1 MEKADG
7 IMTGDVDEE
16 LVKHLKRW
24 NDGRPTKAQPATLPG
39 IIATLQAMAPLL
51 LSRLLRNCGFAHCIT
66 KRDQIRA
73 IGLKNFGGMKDCQ
86 WTKEYKKR
94 QKKIQAETNV
104 DDDDNEGEDSQSGD
118 DDMGKAYTPEDDP
131 DDHVLTE
138 VSSEHVVRP
147 WKWCSLTTG
156 DSTLLFDIEAYV
168 VQFLEKWREH
178 CRTEKLSPRELV
190 IFSPPWG
197 ANERNM
203 SDAHHKKKRR
213 QKKKAERNDFSSDDE
228 RKEHV
233 AAGVTETLVMGDRMG
248 TLMVVPDGSV
258 TGTVCLANEAPMA
271 GARM

>member
-24 NDGRPTKAQPATLPG
+24 NDDRPTKAQPATLPG

-73 IGLKNFGGMKDCQ
+73 ISLKNFGGMKECQ

-104 DDDDNEGEDSQSGD
+104 DDNEGEDSQSGD

-131 DDHVLTE
+131 EDHVLKE
-138 VSSEHVVRP
+138 VGSEHLIQP
-147 WKWCSLTTG
+147 WKYCSLKTG
-156 DSTLLFDIEAYV
+156 DSTSQFDTEANV
-168 VQFLEKWREH
+168 APFLEKWRDH
-178 CRTEKLSPRELV
+178 CRTEKQSPRELV
-190 IFSPPWG
+190 ITSPPWG
-197 ANERNM
+197 VNVRNV
-203 SDAHHKKKRR
+203 SDAHHKKKKK
-213 QKKKAERNDFSSDDE
+213 QKKKAKAEKNDKDADE
-228 RKEHV
+228 ENKEEADVDEYKDTALSV
-233 AAGVTETLVMGDRMG
+233 ALVNSLVQH
-248 TLMVVPDGSV
+248 TPKPLYSISAIW
-258 TGTVCLANEAPMA
+258 L
-271 GARM
+271 